1 MKSPIIVV
9 GIGEIGSVIARAFLR
24 IGYTVVPVTRE
35 MDMEQVSL
43 DAQEPEAVVIAV
55 GEADLHT
62 TLKKIPSA
70 WKSKLILIQN
80 ELLPRDWEMY
90 DIDPSVISVWFEK
103 KKGQDVKV
111 VVPSPVFGD
120 KAELLSKALNALD
133 IPTIILR
140 TREQLTFE
148 LVRKNYYILTTNI
161 AGLKTGGTVGNLWEQ
176 YKEFASAVVDD
187 VHEIQQ
193 SLVTQEIDKGSLI
206 DAMLVAFN
214 GDPDH
219 TCMGRSAT
227 ARLSRAI
234 EIADHNSLEV
244 PTLRE
249 IQRSLG

>member
-1 MKSPIIVV
+1 MKPPIIVV

-35 MDMEQVSL
+35 MDMEKVSIETS
-43 DAQEPEAVVIAV
+43 EPEAVVIAV

-62 TLKKIPSA
+62 TLNKVPST
-70 WKSKLILIQN
+70 WNSKLILIQN
-80 ELLPRDWEMY
+80 ELLPRDWEIY
-90 DIDPSVISVWFEK
+90 DIDPSIISVWFEK

-111 VVPSPVFGD
+111 VVPSPVFGE
-120 KAELLSKALNALD
+120 KAELLSRALNALD
-133 IPTIILR
+133 IPTIILK
-140 TREQLTFE
+140 TTEQLTFE

-161 AGLKTGGTVGNLWEQ
+161 AGLKIGGTVGNLWDQ
-176 YKEFASAVVDD
+176 NKEFASAVVDD

-193 SLVTQEIDKGSLI
+193 SLVTLELDKDSLI

-214 GDPDH
+214 GDPNH
-219 TCMGRSAT
+219 TCMGRSAP

-234 EIADHNSLEV
+234 EIADQNSLEI

-249 IQRSLG
+249 IQKNLG